1 MGMNSFL
8 ESIKNLGSNLDPHK
22 FQPIDPIIYFLF
34 ILKILIIYLF
44 YL

>member
-1 MGMNSFL
+1 MGMNPVL
-8 ESIKNLGSNLDPHK
+8 EPVKNLGSNLDPRK

-34 ILKILIIYLF
+34 ILKFLFIYLF